1 MSNYFTADNDAW
13 LLQRRGK
20 ITSSE
25 VWKLFKG
32 GRKKDEM
39 FGEGAMTY
47 IRSRVTEMQSGE
59 VKEELDARSL
69 AWGKDNEV
77 DAKSHFEAITGFS
90 VIYHGISC
98 PKFYPYGDFA
108 GGSPDGEIIEPD
120 AVLELKCPYNEDV
133 HTKRLLIKSVQ
144 EFKEQE
150 NEAWH
155 QLQMNMMIMGKDI
168 GYFGSFDPRRKE
180 EKLKMKIIKLQA
192 DIDWQSDFQA
202 RLDAALEIMSE
213 ILYDTDKYLFVQ

>member
-25 VWKLFKG
+25 VWKIFKG
-32 GRKKDEM
+32 GRSKDVM

-59 VKEELDARSL
+59 LKEELDAKSL
-69 AWGKDNEV
+69 AWGKDNEL
-77 DAKSHFEAITGFS
+77 DAKTHFEAITGFS

-120 AVLELKCPYNEDV
+120 AILELKCPYNEDI
-133 HTKRLLIKSVQ
+133 HTRRLLIKSVEQ
-144 EFKEQE
+144 FKDEE
-150 NEAWH
+150 PEAWN
-155 QLQMNMMIMGKDI
+155 QCQMNMLTMGKKI
-168 GYFGSFDPRRKE
+168 GFFGSYDPRRKE
-180 EKLKMKIIKLQA
+180 EKLKMKIIKLSA
-192 DIDWQSDFQA
+192 SEEWQSEFIK
-202 RLDAALEIMSE
+202 RHDAAIEIMSE
-213 ILYDTDKYLFVQ
+213 ILYDTDKYLFIQ